1 MMPKSK
7 PILLGVG
14 YRPPRDNKF
23 YAKLEEVLSSCTN
36 FVKQECYILGDFNTD
51 VLAERNVLKNDFQ
64 NFLRIFD
71 LKQVITEPT
80 RITDTPETAIDLIC
94 TSDVENISQ
103 SGVLPCKLSD
113 HNVIFCTRKL
123 MKCQF
128 KGHNNVELRIMKC
141 YDKVVFVDKLRSLD
155 WAKVTSVKN
164 VNDSWKIF
172 HEMFL
177 QILDRVSPVK
187 NIRLKQRTEQWFTGD
202 ILRSISVSDKAWKQ
216 YREQKTSDNF
226 TEYKRLRNMTD
237 ALIKK
242 AKKDFV
248 KIKIKENTSCPKK
261 LWKTLKN
268 LGIPTKVNEASST
281 LA

>member
-1 MMPKSK
+1 MYTVVHSMQHRVS
-7 PILLGVG
+7 
-14 YRPPRDNKF
+14 
-23 YAKLEEVLSSCTN
+23 
-36 FVKQECYILGDFNTD
+36 
-51 VLAERNVLKNDFQ
+51 
-64 NFLRIFD
+64 RIFY

-80 RITDTPETAIDLIC
+80 RITDTSETAIDLIC

-177 QILDRVSPVK
+177 QILDRVAPVK
-187 NIRLKQRTEQWFTGD
+187 KYQVKTEDGTVVYWG
-202 ILRSISVSDKAWKQ
+202 
-216 YREQKTSDNF
+216 Y
-226 TEYKRLRNMTD
+226 
-237 ALIKK
+237 IKK
-242 AKKDFV
+242 YKCQRQSMETVQGAKNF
-248 KIKIKENTSCPKK
+248 
-261 LWKTLKN
+261 
-268 LGIPTKVNEASST
+268 
-281 LA
+281 

>member
-1 MMPKSK
+1 MQSR
-7 PILLGVG
+7 L
-14 YRPPRDNKF
+14 
-23 YAKLEEVLSSCTN
+23 
-36 FVKQECYILGDFNTD
+36 
-51 VLAERNVLKNDFQ
+51 
-64 NFLRIFD
+64 
-71 LKQVITEPT
+71 ITGPT
-80 RITDTPETAIDLIC
+80 RITDTSETAIDLIC

-123 MKCQF
+123 LKCQF

-141 YDKVVFVDKLRSLD
+141 YDKDVFVDKLRSLD

-177 QILDRVSPVK
+177 QILDRVAPVK

-202 ILRSISVSDKAWKQ
+202 ILRSISVRDKAWIQ
-216 YREQKTSDNF
+216 HREQKTSDNF

-237 ALIKK
+237 ALIKRLRM
-242 AKKDFV
+242 
-248 KIKIKENTSCPKK
+248 TLSK
-261 LWKTLKN
+261 LKLRK
-268 LGIPTKVNEASST
+268 TKVVLKSYGKH
-281 LA
+281 